1 MDNNGIFSKIGGE
14 IYKHNI
20 MDNGND
26 IINVINKVDGV
37 PLGTSFINKK
47 FIGSLRET
55 TVDSLL
61 KLTTML
67 DSGEIARINSMVL
80 KVIDG
85 NNYTHVYLEENGIT
99 VIRSFLIKE
108 HTCKII
114 KDLFLYLTEINLNN
128 EKVA

>member
-14 IYKHNI
+14 VYKHNI

-47 FIGSLRET
+47 FIGSLRKT

-61 KLTTML
+61 ELSTML
-67 DSGEIARINSMVL
+67 DSGEIARINSMNL
-80 KVIDG
+80 KVLEG
-85 NNYTHVYLEENGIT
+85 NDYTHVYLEENGVT
-99 VIRSFLIKE
+99 VIHSFLIKE
-108 HTCKII
+108 QAYQII
-114 KDLFLYLTEINLNN
+114 KDLFLYLTEINLSD